1 VSSWKLT
8 AKQGGTSVSFSQAQ
22 EEAFQNVLDTI
33 APSTKSRLINL
44 TSSLQKTSEDLWP
57 TAHNYKTE
65 KTRKDGSTYEVLIRR
80 RSKGSKEKHTSG
92 FRMDSKTSVVAS
104 VRNTAPYSFN
114 IKTGEPK
121 QPLSLIVPMGKRVA
135 QFLIFSPGRKKKTVD
150 LLAQALTEDL
160 QKSAGSD
167 RPITRF
173 KALFKQGKGLL

>member
-1 VSSWKLT
+1 
-8 AKQGGTSVSFSQAQ
+8 
-22 EEAFQNVLDTI
+22 
-33 APSTKSRLINL
+33 
-44 TSSLQKTSEDLWP
+44 
-57 TAHNYKTE
+57 
-65 KTRKDGSTYEVLIRR
+65 
-80 RSKGSKEKHTSG
+80 
-92 FRMDSKTSVVAS
+92 MDSGTSVVAS

-150 LLAQALTEDL
+150 LLAEALTEDL

-173 KALFKQGKGLL
+173 KALFKQGKGML